1 MLVRRH
7 EGDGLDHLFRW
18 IYDRL
23 SPFYDRLWARVP
35 LREQLVEMLA
45 LQKGDRVLE
54 TGVGSGINLA
64 YIAERVGPS
73 GFIAGIDISERMLEL
88 ARAKAGGIPVTVE
101 LRAGNAVRLPYGDG
115 SFDALLQFGGINFF
129 SNRRAAIGE
138 MVRVVRPGGR
148 ILIVDETIAPLGP
161 VRVLLSRWACRALP
175 RLCPPLDLLPAG
187 AGKATLTYSPRGLF
201 YIILLEKS

>member
-1 MLVRRH
+1 MPVKRH
-7 EGDGLDHLFRW
+7 QGDGLDHLFRW
-18 IYDRL
+18 VYDRL

-35 LREQLVEMLA
+35 LRERLVEMLA
-45 LQKGDRVLE
+45 LQEGDRVLE

-88 ARAKAGGIPVTVE
+88 ARAKAGGLPVPVE

-129 SNRRAAIGE
+129 SDRRAAIGE

-148 ILIVDETIAPLGP
+148 ILIVDETVAPLGP
-161 VRVLLSRWACRALP
+161 VRAFLSRWVCRALP

-187 AGKATLTYSPRGLF
+187 AGEATLTYSPRGLF